1 MTTQVTLTL
10 SEATLQRAQRLARQR
25 RTTVE
30 DVLTDWLEHG
40 DSTDDI
46 TPLPTGQAY
55 HIDTP
60 IDSET
65 AAEELLKFL
74 NIEKQRNQSKDSN
87 R

>member
-1 MTTQVTLTL
+1 MSSQVTLTL

-46 TPLPTGQAY
+46 APLESGHQYFIYTPLGCEAAAHDLWELYLKDHRQDQA
-55 HIDTP
+55 
-60 IDSET
+60 E
-65 AAEELLKFL
+65 
-74 NIEKQRNQSKDSN
+74 
-87 R
+87 